1 MTAFPSKIVAAELDM
16 QQTLI
21 NLGIPVAADPVS
33 QLHLTCGPATA
44 EAGSAQW
51 RRKLP
56 NSSFNDK
63 TADYVT

>member
-33 QLHLTCGPATA
+33 QLHLTCEPTTA
-44 EAGSAQW
+44 EAGPAQW
-51 RRKLP
+51 RRKLL
-56 NSSFNDK
+56 N
-63 TADYVT
+63 